1 MPLPM
6 EKQASW
12 GLQHHGQAGMARS
25 DSTKAW
31 LHQSM
36 GAGLG
41 MGMGVLQGRAWPL
54 QCHGG
59 WEGGRAWLD
68 QPHTSA
74 PAPSGLHFKSTCWG
88 NNKDNVAQINALDFY
103 PNGCWEPAPL
113 PGSGSSGVCTPSFIP
128 PLPC

>member
-59 WEGGRAWLD
+59 WEGGREGEPGWISPIPLLQPLQGSLLKAHVGETTRTMWL
-68 QPHTSA
+68 
-74 PAPSGLHFKSTCWG
+74 K
-88 NNKDNVAQINALDFY
+88 
-103 PNGCWEPAPL
+103 
-113 PGSGSSGVCTPSFIP
+113 
-128 PLPC
+128 